1 MKKRLNLIKSI
12 IRKWRKILFLGDIWD
27 INIIVDEELEENV
40 IAAVDISNAE
50 YYKVDLLIS
59 PDIFNLDEKF
69 FVKEIETILVH
80 ELSHLISMDFMRT
93 ALLFSRN
100 NEQKMEIKYKCEKL
114 TSRLQKIFI
123 NLEKGRD
130 EK

>member
-1 MKKRLNLIKSI
+1 MRKRLNLIKSI
-12 IRKWRKILFLGDIWD
+12 IKKWKKILFLGDLWD

-40 IAAVDISNAE
+40 IAAVDISNSE

-59 PDIFNLDEKF
+59 PDIFNLDEEY
-69 FVKEIETILVH
+69 FVMEIENILVH

-93 ALLFSRN
+93 ALLFSKN
-100 NEQKMEIKYKCEKL
+100 NEQKMEIKYKCEQL

-123 NLEKGRD
+123 KLDQGNEK
-130 EK
+130 